1 MSGQSAREVIARAL
15 TQGSD
20 YEAWDQEAKL
30 GEPPWSGPALAAW
43 EAAHGHDAR
52 LKCYPEYGCR
62 FGSDVD
68 ADDILDAL
76 SIRGYSVVR
85 LPERAEPMD
94 PTIRATFYCLGW
106 NACLDEIERLSGEV
120 VAE

>member
-1 MSGQSAREVIARAL
+1 MSGQGAREVIARAL
-15 TQGSD
+15 NF
-20 YEAWDQEAKL
+20 EA
-30 GEPPWSGPALAAW
+30 
-43 EAAHGHDAR
+43 
-52 LKCYPEYGCR
+52 PESLNYDMSR
-62 FGSDVD
+62 WL

-106 NACLDEIERLSGEV
+106 NACLDAIERLSGEV